1 MIVYT
6 CSFSILF
13 SGVYA
18 PKDRGW
24 SDVVTSSWSNVKAQ
38 LRKEK
43 SSFVPRVDF
52 DYLETPLNFTYAG
65 VSAGKET
72 ANIII

>member
-1 MIVYT
+1 M
-6 CSFSILF
+6 F

-24 SDVVTSSWSNVKAQ
+24 REVVTNSWSNVKAQ

-43 SSFVPRVDF
+43 SSLFPRVEF
-52 DYLETPLNFTYAG
+52 DYLETPLNFTYADI
-65 VSAGKET
+65 STGKE
-72 ANIII
+72 